1 MQYRLTDTTVK
12 KAQPKPDGK
21 ADKLT
26 DGGGLYLWVTRT
38 GKYWRYDYTRPI
50 SKKRNT
56 LVIGSYPEITLKEA
70 RQLHAEARALL
81 ARDIDPSEHK
91 QAVQAAKKAMIE
103 NDFQSVA
110 LEWYDRFATD
120 SEKAGNRNKRRLE
133 RLIFPYIGKRAI
145 SDIEPPEVLQCLR
158 RIEHKGQLSTAH
170 KVKSVL
176 GQIFRYAVATGR
188 VSRDP
193 TTDLKGA
200 IPPAKVKHFAAI
212 TNQTMIGKLLRD
224 IDNYSGS
231 LVTKTALKL
240 SAYCF
245 VRPSE
250 IRRIEWIDVD
260 MDKALWVIPAGK
272 IKMRSDHLVPLSRQA
287 LELLEHMRPHS
298 SHRRYIFPC
307 QGNPKE
313 AMSNNTVRQAL
324 RRMGYDKDT
333 MTAHGFRAMAST
345 SLYELGYDS
354 ELIERQLAH
363 LVGNEVR
370 RAYDRSQHIDKR
382 TAMMQA
388 WADYLDR
395 LKAGAQVIPI
405 HQKHEPKAG

>member
-1 MQYRLTDTTVK
+1 
-12 KAQPKPDGK
+12 
-21 ADKLT
+21 
-26 DGGGLYLWVTRT
+26 
-38 GKYWRYDYTRPI
+38 
-50 SKKRNT
+50 
-56 LVIGSYPEITLKEA
+56 
-70 RQLHAEARALL
+70 
-81 ARDIDPSEHK
+81 
-91 QAVQAAKKAMIE
+91 
-103 NDFQSVA
+103 
-110 LEWYDRFATD
+110 
-120 SEKAGNRNKRRLE
+120 
-133 RLIFPYIGKRAI
+133 
-145 SDIEPPEVLQCLR
+145 
-158 RIEHKGQLSTAH
+158 
-170 KVKSVL
+170 
-176 GQIFRYAVATGR
+176 
-188 VSRDP
+188 
-193 TTDLKGA
+193 
-200 IPPAKVKHFAAI
+200 
-212 TNQTMIGKLLRD
+212 MIGKLLRD